1 MTTEELKQIINNEDN
16 IVVIPKKDIVDELRW
31 IRNFFSTTIEQ
42 CGVFHSQTEKEHEI
56 EKIEYGND
64 IVDDVISELN
74 DFFNDHE
81 INI

>member
-42 CGVFHSQTEKEHEI
+42 CGVFTSETEREHEI
-56 EKIEYGND
+56 EKIEYSND
-64 IVDDVISELN
+64 TVDDIISELRN
-74 DFFNDHE
+74 FFNE
-81 INI
+81 FTIYI

>member
-16 IVVIPKKDIVDELRW
+16 IVVIPKKEIVEELRW
-31 IRNFFSTTIEQ
+31 IRNFFSTPIEQ
-42 CGVFHSQTEKEHEI
+42 SGVFNSQAEKEREE

-64 IVDDVISELN
+64 TVNDIISELN
-74 DFFNDHE
+74 DFFSKHT

>member
-16 IVVIPKKDIVDELRW
+16 IVVIPEKDIVDELRW

-81 INI
+81 INT